1 VFQAVFAG
9 HSQGIIVSVATAPSF
24 LGRHQFLIRR
34 LHSLSGLIP
43 VGAYMCI
50 HLLTN
55 ASVLDGTRT
64 FQRAVDQIHLLGS
77 ALPLVEWTF
86 IFLPLIFHAV
96 VGVVIVRSGEFN
108 SSHYP
113 YTNNVRYVLQR
124 VTAWI
129 ALFFIFYHVFQMHG
143 WIKPIAEPL
152 GGAQFDPHHATSTA
166 ATALQP
172 IVIRIAYVIGILA
185 CVYHLANGI
194 WTMGITW
201 GVWTSPAAQRRA
213 NYGVLVFGIL
223 LAAVGLGAL
232 KGMTG
237 VNVEEARQ
245 VEERLE
251 AARQL
256 ANGEI
261 TLGQANEVA
270 GEPAAD
276 PNSPTTEASN

>member
-1 VFQAVFAG
+1 L
-9 HSQGIIVSVATAPSF
+9 QGIIVSAATEPSF
-24 LGRHQFLIRR
+24 LSRNQFLIRR

-96 VGVVIVRSGEFN
+96 VGVVIIRSGEFN

-113 YTNNVRYVLQR
+113 YTSNIRYVLQR

-166 ATALQP
+166 AVALQP
-172 IVIRIAYVIGILA
+172 IVIRIAYAIGILA

-213 NYGVLVFGIL
+213 NYAVLVFGIL

-232 KGMTG
+232 GGMST

-256 ANGEI
+256 ADGEI
-261 TLGQANEVA
+261 TLGKADDNA
-270 GEPAAD
+270 AEPAT
-276 PNSPTTEASN
+276 PSTTETTAPAN